1 MLKQVFKLV
10 AVLLL
15 SVGFAWADS
24 GTEFVR
30 QKMLRLQPDLV
41 IEQVSPAAKPGWFQ
55 VQVRGG
61 QFLYVDEAVEYILH
75 GQLYHVQGD
84 STVNLTEQAQQRLQ
98 AAKLK
103 TLSADEMVIFPAKN
117 KRASITVFTDVDCSY
132 CQKLHAEVEQL
143 NALGVE
149 VRYLAYPRQGLSGS
163 TYNTMVSIWC
173 ADDPLVAMTKAKRQQ
188 RIEKKT
194 CKHPIDKHFA
204 LGRMFGVQGTPTIIL
219 DSGELLPGYL
229 PAEQLAARAIKN

>member
-1 MLKQVFKLV
+1 MLRQVFKLV

-41 IEQVSPAAKPGWFQ
+41 IEQVSPAAKSGWFQ

-75 GQLYHVQGD
+75 GQLYQVQD
-84 STVNLTEQAQQRLQ
+84 DAAVNLTEQAQQRLQ

-103 TLSADEMVIFPAKN
+103 TLAADEMVIFPAKN

-143 NALGVE
+143 NALGIE
-149 VRYLAYPRQGLSGS
+149 VRYLAYPRQGLTGN

>member
-1 MLKQVFKLV
+1 MLRQVFKLV
-10 AVLLL
+10 AFFML
-15 SVGFAWADS
+15 SAGFAWADS
-24 GTEFVR
+24 GAEFVR

-41 IEQVSPAAKPGWFQ
+41 IEQVSPAAKSGWFQ

-75 GQLYHVQGD
+75 GQLYQVQD
-84 STVNLTEQAQQRLQ
+84 DAAVNLTEQAQQRLQ

-103 TLSADEMVIFPAKN
+103 TLAADEMVIFPAKN

-143 NALGVE
+143 NALGIE
-149 VRYLAYPRQGLSGS
+149 VRYLAYPRQGLTGN

-173 ADDPLVAMTKAKRQQ
+173 ADDPQAAMTQAKRQQ
-188 RIEKKT
+188 RIEQKT

-204 LGRMFGVQGTPTIIL
+204 LGRVFGVQGTPTIIL

-229 PAEQLAARAIKN
+229 PAEQLAARVIKN

>member
-1 MLKQVFKLV
+1 MLRQVFKLV
-10 AVLLL
+10 AFFML
-15 SVGFAWADS
+15 SAGFAWAESSTD
-24 GTEFVR
+24 FVR
-30 QKMLRLQPDLV
+30 KQLLRLQPDLV
-41 IEQVSPAAKPGWFQ
+41 IEQVSPAAKSGWFQ

-75 GQLYHVQGD
+75 GQLYHVQD
-84 STVNLTEQAQQRLQ
+84 DAAVNLTELAQQRLQ

-103 TLSADEMVIFPAKN
+103 TLSVDEMVIFPAKN

-143 NALGVE
+143 NALGIE
-149 VRYLAYPRQGLSGS
+149 VRYLAYPRQGLAGS